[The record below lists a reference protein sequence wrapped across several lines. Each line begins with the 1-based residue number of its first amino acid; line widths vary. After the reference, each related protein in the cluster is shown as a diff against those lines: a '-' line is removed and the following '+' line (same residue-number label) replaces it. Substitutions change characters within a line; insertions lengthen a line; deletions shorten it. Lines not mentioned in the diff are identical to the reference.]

1 MAVDFYT
8 KEKEIY
14 GKKYLAQFSG
24 LSVALKAADENYIEG
39 TSNTSIEKL
48 AEYLFK
54 HVIVEPKGLTVD
66 DFETMDELNE
76 VIKFA
81 SGVMKGEFREK
92 TDKGAAEAKGKK

>member
-1 MAVDFYT
+1 MANNFYT
-8 KEKEIY
+8 VKKEIN
-14 GKKYLAQFSG
+14 KKEYTAQFSG

-48 AEYLFK
+48 ADYLFK

-66 DFETMDELNE
+66 DFQTMDELNE

-81 SGVMKGEFREK
+81 SGVMKGEFRKEA
-92 TDKGAAEAKGKK
+92 DEGAAEAKGKK